1 MDWIR
6 GLDPETRNALVM
18 WLYGPAGS
26 GKSAIA
32 RSIAERCY
40 EEGILVASYFFSR
53 SDPTRNHGR
62 SLIATIAYQASI
74 CFPDIRD
81 QVVEKIGRDPLIFT
95 RSLDA
100 QILALIVEPIRDHIN
115 AGYFNTTHSARLVVV
130 DGLDECEGRESQVK
144 ILTTISRAL
153 QQHCLPFIFLIASR
167 PEHDIRSTFD
177 VGYLKENST
186 RIVLN
191 DDYSPSE
198 DIRLFL
204 QDKFTYIQQTHPFRA
219 HLPPMWPSAEILQTL
234 VYKSS
239 GQFIYASTVIKF
251 VQSSRH
257 RPHQRLDIILGIRPV
272 HREMPFA
279 ELDALYKHI
288 LSSVDDPELITR
300 ILAFQF
306 FSDGPVITVDDIEE
320 LLSLN
325 AGDISEMLCDL
336 TSLIS
341 VEEHMYGDDGQSRR
355 ELRVFHESLWDFL
368 RDQSRSDNF
377 YINDPVLR
385 AELAHLYLHYFQ
397 GKHSFRVLSL
407 RRASLTLP
415 SEYPKYHDYD
425 IWDFLH
431 LFRDAVPTQELR
443 DDLMNF
449 SFVVFLVD
457 IGRLNGIIQFLATIN
472 SWVCP
477 FSTFFLP
484 TITIT

>member
-6 GLDPETRNALVM
+6 GLDPETQDALIM

-32 RSIAERCY
+32 RSIAELCY
-40 EEGILVASYFFSR
+40 VAGILVASYFFSKF
-53 SDPTRNHGR
+53 DPTRNHGR
-62 SLIATIAYQASI
+62 SLIATIAYQATI

-81 QVVEKIGRDPLIFT
+81 KVVETIGRDPLIFT

-100 QILALIVEPIRDHIN
+100 QILALIVEPMKDHID
-115 AGYFNTTHSARLVVV
+115 AGYFNTANPARLVII
-130 DGLDECEGRESQVK
+130 DGLDECESRDSQVN

-167 PEHDIRSTFD
+167 PEHDIRSKFD
-177 VGYLKENST
+177 VGYLKENSI

-191 DDYSPSE
+191 DNYSSSK
-198 DIRLFL
+198 DILLFL
-204 QDKFTYIQQTHPFRA
+204 RDKFTDIQQTHPFRA
-219 HLPPMWPSAEILQTL
+219 HLPPIWPSAEILKKL

-257 RPHQRLDIILGIRPV
+257 RPHQRLDIVLGICPV

-300 ILAFQF
+300 ILAFQC
-306 FSDGPVITVDDIEE
+306 FSGGPIISVDNMEE

-336 TSLIS
+336 ASLIS
-341 VEEHMYGDDGQSRR
+341 VEEIAYGDKGQFVR
-355 ELRVFHESLWDFL
+355 ELEVHHASLWDFL
-368 RDQSRSDNF
+368 LDQSRSDNF
-377 YINDPVLR
+377 YINDPLLR
-385 AELAHLYLHYFQ
+385 AELAHLYLRYFQ
-397 GKHSFRVLSL
+397 GKHLLIVLHL
-407 RRASLTLP
+407 QRASLMLTLD
-415 SEYPKYHDYD
+415 YPKSHEYD
-425 IWDFLH
+425 VSDFLY
-431 LFRDAVPTQELR
+431 LFCNAPPTQELR
-443 DDLMNF
+443 DDVMNF

-457 IGRLNGIIQFLATIN
+457 NDLQLKIPEFLATLK
-472 SWVCP
+472 SWVCLSFA
-477 FSTFFLP
+477 FSSLF
-484 TITIT
+484 